1 MDTIIKWCYIIILIF
16 TDIYIVLLMPVS
28 LIYYMVKVFGMSEI
42 FISIIATKTDQNK
55 DFFHIKV
62 NIYLYDDISNP
73 TNTCN
78 FSRTLL
84 KKWSETFMYFL

>member
-1 MDTIIKWCYIIILIF
+1 
-16 TDIYIVLLMPVS
+16 MPVS
-28 LIYYMVKVFGMSEI
+28 LIYYMVKVLGMSEI
-42 FISIIATKTDQNK
+42 FISIIATKANQNK

-84 KKWSETFMYFL
+84 KK

>member
-1 MDTIIKWCYIIILIF
+1 
-16 TDIYIVLLMPVS
+16 MPVS

-42 FISIIATKTDQNK
+42 FISIIATKTNQNK
-55 DFFHIKV
+55 YFFHIKV

-84 KKWSETFMYFL
+84 KK